1 MKRLLACLLAAAALL
16 VAVVA
21 STAAHGGAAT
31 PPAAPGSVTPAVDAT
46 NRLAATL
53 LPLLGAGGNTV
64 FSPYS
69 VATAL
74 AMIDQGAAATTATQ
88 IGRVLGGGSAT
99 ALAAS
104 ERTLSS
110 ALAASVRRSAP
121 GTSAG
126 DLPRLQIA
134 NGLWVGPQLSVARP
148 FGALLGHDFGATPQK
163 LDFGAAPEAARL
175 AINAWVAQHTA
186 QRIKGLMPPGTI
198 TAQTRLV
205 LANAIYLKA
214 HWANPFVK
222 ASTAPGPFE
231 IAGGAT
237 VTVPFMTGPVTL
249 FAYGRRTG
257 YRAIDLPYLD
267 STLSMLVVMPATGT
281 LTQFERGLTPAAL
294 SRISRGLATARV
306 ALRMPRFKLS
316 LHAMLNDVLSALG
329 MPLAFSDA
337 ADFSGITHSVALKIQ
352 AVEHGATLTA
362 DEQGTIAAAA
372 TGISTEPTALP
383 GGPIVRLTVDH
394 PFLFFLRDD
403 ATGAVLFAGR
413 VVDPSGGS

>member
-1 MKRLLACLLAAAALL
+1 MKRLFASLLAAAALL
-16 VAVVA
+16 AAVEA
-21 STAAHGGAAT
+21 STAAHGGA
-31 PPAAPGSVTPAVDAT
+31 PARAASTAPVAPAVDAT
-46 NRLAATL
+46 NRLAVTL
-53 LPLLGAGGNTV
+53 LPRLGGGGDTV

-69 VATAL
+69 IATAL

-88 IGRVLGGGSAT
+88 IGSVLGGGNAT

-104 ERTLSS
+104 ERRLSS
-110 ALAASVRRSAP
+110 ALAAAVRDGSP

-126 DLPRLQIA
+126 DLARLQIA
-134 NGLWVGPQLSVARP
+134 NGLWVGPQLSVEQP
-148 FGALLGHDFGATPQK
+148 FGAALGQDFGATRQT
-163 LDFGAAPEAARL
+163 LDFAGAPDAARQ

-214 HWANPFVK
+214 HWSNPFVK

-231 IAGGAT
+231 VARGTT
-237 VTVPFMTGPVTL
+237 VTVPFMTEPVTQ
-249 FAYGRRTG
+249 FAYGRGAG

-281 LTQFERGLTPAAL
+281 LTGFERGLNLGVL

-316 LHAMLNDVLSALG
+316 LHAELNDVLSALG

-337 ADFSGITHSVALKIQ
+337 ADFSRITHSVALKIQ

-362 DEQGTIAAAA
+362 DEQGTVAAAA

-383 GGPIVRLTVDH
+383 AARS
-394 PFLFFLRDD
+394 
-403 ATGAVLFAGR
+403 
-413 VVDPSGGS
+413 SG